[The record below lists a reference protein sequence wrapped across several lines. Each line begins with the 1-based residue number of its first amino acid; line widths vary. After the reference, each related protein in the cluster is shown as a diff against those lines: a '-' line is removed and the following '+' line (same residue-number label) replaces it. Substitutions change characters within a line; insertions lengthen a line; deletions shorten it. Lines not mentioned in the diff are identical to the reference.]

1 MRVTRTVV
9 RGMPARQVGSILLT
23 VLAGV
28 ALAVPSGARV
38 TAQQVGPVAI
48 LPFLDEVGM
57 RGALARF
64 ATLRLAQRLAQRGY
78 PVVPAADVERA
89 IREAGER
96 AVDLRTIAGAGE
108 VARRA
113 GARLFIAGSIIRAD
127 VDPARPPL
135 TPDEIPEGPP
145 AATVVLAIHLGS
157 AVAPGLPIRTEVH
170 GYDQG
175 SLPLLRAAEL
185 AIADFVRRFP
195 DLLRRIPAS

>member
-1 MRVTRTVV
+1 MRVSRTFVGGV
-9 RGMPARQVGSILLT
+9 TARRAGSALLA
-23 VLAGV
+23 VAAVV
-28 ALAVPSGARV
+28 ALGAPAG
-38 TAQQVGPVAI
+38 TGAAAQQAGPIAI
-48 LPFLDEVGM
+48 LPFVDAVGM
-57 RGALARF
+57 RGELARF
-64 ATLRLAQRLAQRGY
+64 ATLRLAQHLAQGGY
-78 PVVPAADVERA
+78 PVVPVADVERA
-89 IREAGER
+89 IREAGVR
-96 AVDLRTIAGAGE
+96 ASDLRTIAGATG

-113 GARLFIAGSIIRAD
+113 GARLFISGSLIRAD

-175 SLPLLRAAEL
+175 VLPLYRAAEL

-195 DLLRRIPAS
+195 DLLRRLPTP

>member
-1 MRVTRTVV
+1 M
-9 RGMPARQVGSILLT
+9 GSLLLA
-23 VLAGV
+23 VFAGV
-28 ALAVPSGARV
+28 ALAPPSGARV
-38 TAQQVGPVAI
+38 TAQQVGPIAI
-48 LPFLDEVGM
+48 LPFADEVGM

-64 ATLRLAQRLAQRGY
+64 ATLRLAQSLAQRGY
-78 PVVPAADVERA
+78 PIVPAADVERA
-89 IREAGER
+89 IRETGGR
-96 AVDLRTIAGAGE
+96 AADLRTIAGASE

-113 GARLFIAGSIIRAD
+113 GARLFITGSLIRAD

-157 AVAPGLPIRTEVH
+157 AVVPGLPMRTEVH

-175 SLPLLRAAEL
+175 GLPLLRAAEL

-195 DLLRRIPAS
+195 DLLRRIPTS